1 MMENQTVNSFE
12 LMNEGLNC
20 LIEQLGV
27 LKAER
32 FISIVIKE
40 KFDYTKWR
48 RSIFD
53 GMSGEEFND
62 AAVAYAKA
70 HPFKSKH
77 EQVSI

>member
-1 MMENQTVNSFE
+1 MAEIQATNSFE

-48 RSIFD
+48 RSVFD
-53 GMSGEEFND
+53 NMSGEEFNA
-62 AAVAYAKA
+62 AAVEYAKE

-77 EQVSI
+77 AQVSI